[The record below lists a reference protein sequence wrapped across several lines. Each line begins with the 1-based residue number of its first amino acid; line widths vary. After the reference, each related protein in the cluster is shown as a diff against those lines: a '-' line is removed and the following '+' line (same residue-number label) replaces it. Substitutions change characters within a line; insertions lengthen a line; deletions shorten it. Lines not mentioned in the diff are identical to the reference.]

1 MGKLLRFEWRK
12 ILKQRYLPFFVGLL
26 LVLNVFNIYE
36 NYDVLLTP
44 SDVFYYEGVPE
55 SADRQIYQIQ
65 HDFEGAITAEKVSE
79 LQARNARAR
88 ELWQNG
94 NDFWDEGYFR
104 RPGGDYYA
112 GQKLLTEMERLYAY
126 DENVRD
132 PLLAKNAELLAAAK
146 ADGDVFRVRAAEKT
160 EALFMGRA
168 LTDYYRVDEY
178 RSLLTY
184 KLSTLFLL
192 LLGIYAASF
201 LFAGEKEAAML
212 SLQKSARRGKT
223 ALFFAKVTALGLFL
237 FVLGL
242 LFFVGDYLTFFFCR
256 RFSGAFMPVYAIKD
270 FAFSPVNVPVFEF
283 YCLLSFFKIWGVFLV
298 CLTAILFSVLL
309 RRSVFAFLW
318 SLLTSVGLM
327 TLTLFTDGVFSV
339 VRYLNPVSL
348 LIAVRFFETLRFENV
363 LGFPIQPMTLM
374 VFGTAA
380 AAFLLLG
387 AALIRYKKGNA
398 YA

>member
-1 MGKLLRFEWRK
+1 MGKLFRYEWRK
-12 ILKQRYLPFFVGLL
+12 ILRQRYLLFFVGLM

-55 SADRQIYQIQ
+55 SADLQAYRLQ
-65 HDFEGAITAEKVSE
+65 HDFVGAITAEKVSD

-88 ELWQNG
+88 RFWQNG

-112 GQKLLTEMERLYAY
+112 GQKILTEMERLYAY

-160 EALFMGRA
+160 ETLFAGRA
-168 LTDYYRVDEY
+168 VSDYYRVDEY
-178 RSLLTY
+178 DPLLTY

-192 LLGIYAASF
+192 LLGGYAASF
-201 LFAGEKEAAML
+201 LFAGEKETAML
-212 SLQKSARRGKT
+212 SLQKSALRGKT

-256 RFSGAFMPVYAIKD
+256 RFSGAFLPVYAMKD
-270 FAFSPVNVPVFEF
+270 FAFSPVNVSIFGF
-283 YCLLSFFKIWGVFLV
+283 YCLLSLFKIWGVFLV
-298 CLTAILFSVLL
+298 CLMAILFSVLM
-309 RRSVFAFLW
+309 RRSVSRFYGPCYHRSGLW
-318 SLLTSVGLM
+318 H
-327 TLTLFTDGVFSV
+327 
-339 VRYLNPVSL
+339 
-348 LIAVRFFETLRFENV
+348 
-363 LGFPIQPMTLM
+363 
-374 VFGTAA
+374 
-380 AAFLLLG
+380 
-387 AALIRYKKGNA
+387 
-398 YA
+398 